1 MELQEA
7 IQNRRSIR
15 RFLAK
20 PVSDDII
27 EELVTRAL
35 WAPSWGNT
43 QSWGIVVATGDRLE
57 QFKRENKRAMLAGK
71 HSVPEIPMPQAWP
84 DANLMRY
91 KKLGKS
97 VFEALGIAR
106 EDKEAK
112 QRHFAQ
118 MFALFDAPAVV
129 LLTVD
134 REITI
139 EYAMLDAGLF
149 MQTFCLLAHDR
160 GLGTC
165 ILAATVMYPEITH
178 KILSIPDN
186 KCLIIGAALGWPD
199 TAAAVNRFERDR
211 GSVEEFVQWVK

>member
-15 RFLAK
+15 RFLPK
-20 PVSDDII
+20 PVSEEII
-27 EELVTRAL
+27 RELVAKAL
-35 WAPSWGNT
+35 WAPSWGNA

-57 QFKRENKRAMLAGK
+57 EFKKENKEAILAGEP
-71 HSVPEIPMPQAWP
+71 SVPEISMPQAWP

-91 KKLGKS
+91 KMLGKS
-97 VFEALGIAR
+97 VFQALKISR
-106 EDKEAK
+106 EDKEARL
-112 QRHFAQ
+112 RHFAE
-118 MFALFDAPAVV
+118 MFALFDAPAVI

-134 REITI
+134 KEISL

-149 MQTFCLLAHDR
+149 MQTFCLLCHDK

-178 KILSIPDN
+178 KTLSIPEN

-199 TAAAVNRFERDR
+199 TDAPVNCFERDR
-211 GSVEEFVQWVK
+211 GAIEEFVQWVK